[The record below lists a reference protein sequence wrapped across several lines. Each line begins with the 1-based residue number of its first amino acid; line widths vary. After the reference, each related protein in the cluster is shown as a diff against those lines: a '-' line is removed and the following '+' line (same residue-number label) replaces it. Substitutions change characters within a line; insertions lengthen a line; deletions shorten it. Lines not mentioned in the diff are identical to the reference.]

1 MDSINF
7 PDMFSTTSTK
17 IVSGHDATLNNL
29 KLTLLSSRKA
39 LFGDPYFGTN
49 LKWLLFEQG
58 NEVLQDIVI
67 DDIYTAILTFMPQL
81 TLSRKDIEIVFN
93 REEVFIK
100 IKATNLLDF
109 KTDLY
114 TINLMELERN

>member
-29 KLTLLSSRKA
+29 KLMLLSSRKT

-49 LKWLLFEQG
+49 LKWLLFAQG

>member
-29 KLTLLSSRKA
+29 KLMLLSSRKT

>member
-29 KLTLLSSRKA
+29 KLILLSSRKT

-58 NEVLQDIVI
+58 NEVLQDIII

>member
-29 KLTLLSSRKA
+29 KLMLLSSRKT

-114 TINLMELERN
+114 TINLMELERD

>member
-29 KLTLLSSRKA
+29 KLILLSSRKT

>member
-29 KLTLLSSRKA
+29 KLMLLSSRKT

-58 NEVLQDIVI
+58 NEVLQDIII

-114 TINLMELERN
+114 TINLMELERD

>member
-29 KLTLLSSRKA
+29 KLILLSSRKT

-81 TLSRKDIEIVFN
+81 TLSRKDIEIIFN

-114 TINLMELERN
+114 TINLMELERD

>member
-29 KLTLLSSRKA
+29 KLILLSSRKT

-114 TINLMELERN
+114 TINLMELERD

>member
-29 KLTLLSSRKA
+29 KLTLLSSRKT

-114 TINLMELERN
+114 TINLMELERD

>member
-29 KLTLLSSRKA
+29 KLTLLSSKKT

-67 DDIYTAILTFMPQL
+67 DDVYTAILTFMPQL

-100 IKATNLLDF
+100 IKGTNLLDF

-114 TINLMELERN
+114 TINLMELERD

>member
-29 KLTLLSSRKA
+29 KLMLLSSRKT

-49 LKWLLFEQG
+49 IKKLIHDQNNIVIRDL
-58 NEVLQDIVI
+58 VI
-67 DDIYTAILTFMPQL
+67 DDIYTAITTFMPQIIVK
-81 TLSRKDIEIVFN
+81 RGDIKVTSDRSN
-93 REEVFIK
+93 VYVNIK
-100 IKATNLLDF
+100 CLNLIDYT
-109 KTDLY
+109 TDLY
-114 TINLMELERN
+114 NINLTSDEEL

>member
-7 PDMFSTTSTK
+7 PDMFSRTSTK

-29 KLTLLSSRKA
+29 KLMLLSSRKT

-114 TINLMELERN
+114 TINLMELERD

>member
-29 KLTLLSSRKA
+29 KLTLLSSRKT

>member
-29 KLTLLSSRKA
+29 KLTLLSSKKT

-109 KTDLY
+109 QTDLY
-114 TINLMELERN
+114 TINLMELERD

>member
-29 KLTLLSSRKA
+29 KLTLLSSKKT

-67 DDIYTAILTFMPQL
+67 DDVYTAILTFMPQL

-114 TINLMELERN
+114 TINLMELERD

>member
-1 MDSINF
+1 
-7 PDMFSTTSTK
+7 MFSTTSTK

-29 KLTLLSSRKA
+29 KLMLLSSRKT

-67 DDIYTAILTFMPQL
+67 DDIYTEILTFMPQL

-114 TINLMELERN
+114 AINLMELERD